1 MSGIMS
7 EIYGENGIFLR
18 PMTEEDTD
26 LIVRWRN
33 GDAVRTNF
41 IYRELFTEQSHRQWI
56 ETMVKTGRV
65 VQMIICEKPGS
76 NGEAGEGKPGQGEP
90 VGSVYIRDI
99 DHTHH
104 KGEYGIFIGEDS
116 ARGRGIGTVA
126 AKLMIKYAFEELGL
140 HKLFLR
146 VFADNARALGS
157 YEKAGFRQEAY
168 LKDDVCIDGVYR
180 DMVLMAVINEK

>member
-1 MSGIMS
+1 MSK
-7 EIYGENGIFLR
+7 IYEENGVFLR

-33 GDAVRTNF
+33 SDGVRKNF
-41 IYRELFTEQSHRQWI
+41 VYRELFTKQSHERWI

-65 VQMIICEKPGS
+65 VQMIICERLDPDGRTQ
-76 NGEAGEGKPGQGEP
+76 EGNP
-90 VGSVYIRDI
+90 VGSVFIRDI

-104 KGEYGIFIGEDS
+104 KGEYGIFIGEEN

-126 AKLMIKYAFEELGL
+126 AKLMIRYAFEELGL

-146 VFADNARALGS
+146 VFADNAAALCS
-157 YEKAGFRQEAY
+157 YEKAGFLREAY
-168 LKDDVCIDGVYR
+168 LKDDVCIEGVYQ
-180 DMVLMAVINEK
+180 DMILMAVINGK

>member
-1 MSGIMS
+1 MSGIIN
-7 EIYGENGIFLR
+7 EIYEEDGIFLR
-18 PMTEEDTD
+18 PMTEEDTE

-33 GDAVRTNF
+33 SDAVRTNF
-41 IYRELFTEQSHRQWI
+41 IYRELFTPQSHKQWV

-65 VQMIICEKPGS
+65 VQMMICERNTP
-76 NGEAGEGKPGQGEP
+76 NGETGEEKNGLEKP

-126 AKLMIKYAFEELGL
+126 AKLMIRYAFEDLRL

-146 VFADNARALGS
+146 VFADNVRALGS

-168 LKDDVCIDGVYR
+168 LKDEVCIDGVYR